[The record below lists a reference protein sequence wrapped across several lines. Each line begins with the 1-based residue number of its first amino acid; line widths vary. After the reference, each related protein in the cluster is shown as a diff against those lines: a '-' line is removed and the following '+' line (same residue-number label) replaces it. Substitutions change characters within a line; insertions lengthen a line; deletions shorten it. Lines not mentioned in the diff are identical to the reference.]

1 MKKKIFFLLSSM
13 NVGGVEKA
21 FLGLLSIIPLDEYE
35 IHVGFLQA
43 KGGYMEYLPKY
54 IHIHEISIFNK
65 YWRIINDPPI
75 PYIKSLFKK
84 RKIKDAFIHSIIH
97 LHFKLT
103 GNRYWFYKYLLRHEP
118 IMPEDF
124 DIAIAFAGP
133 SQAIDYYICEKIKA
147 PIKCGWIHFDV
158 TKFGIDKGMTNQLYK
173 KYRRIFIVSEMAKQK
188 FDNLFPKLKEKTEVF
203 YNIVNPQQIKE
214 LAAIGPT
221 FDDHFQGKRILT
233 VGRLSAEKGQNIA
246 IQALKNIIE
255 KGFDVKWYF
264 IGDGKLKEEC
274 KALAKQLGISDKVV
288 FLGTQTNPYG
298 FMKDCNIY
306 MQPSRHEGFCITLA
320 EALCFNNPI
329 VATNFT
335 GAKEQLSSRRNG
347 IVTDMSASDITDG
360 IISALDMPTITPTNC
375 NTQTDIDKLLS
386 LMTIE

>member
-1 MKKKIFFLLSSM
+1 MKKKIFFLLLSM
-13 NVGGVEKA
+13 DIGGVEKS
-21 FLGLLSIIPLDEYE
+21 FLGLLTTIPQSKYE
-35 IHVGFLQA
+35 IHLGLIHK
-43 KGGYMEYLPKY
+43 KGKLLKLLPSY
-54 IHIHEISIFNK
+54 IQIHKIDCYDK
-65 YWRIINDPPI
+65 YWRLINDPPLLS
-75 PYIKSLFKK
+75 IKNFFKK
-84 RKIKDAFIHSIIH
+84 GNILEGTILFILYFYCKIIN
-97 LHFKLT
+97 
-103 GNRYWFYKYLLRHEP
+103 NRYYFYKWLLKNESIFHEK
-118 IMPEDF
+118 F

-173 KYRRIFIVSEMAKQK
+173 KYRKIFIVSETAKQK

-214 LAAIGPT
+214 LAEIGPT
-221 FDDHFQGKRILT
+221 FDDNFQGKRILT

>member
-1 MKKKIFFLLSSM
+1 M

-21 FLGLLSIIPLDEYE
+21 FLGLLSIIPLDKYE

-43 KGGYMEYLPKY
+43 KGGYMENLPKY

-65 YWRIINDPPI
+65 YWRVINDPPI
-75 PYIKSLFKK
+75 LYIISLFKK
-84 RKIKDAFIHSIIH
+84 GKIKDAFIHSIIH

-103 GNRYWFYKYLLRHEP
+103 GNRYWFYKYLLRNEA

-173 KYRRIFIVSEMAKQK
+173 KYCKIFIVSETAKQK

-214 LAAIGPT
+214 LAEIGPT
-221 FDDHFQGKRILT
+221 FTDYFQGKRILT

-246 IQALKNIIE
+246 IQALKLLLD
-255 KGFDVKWYF
+255 KGYNVKWYF
-264 IGDGKLKEEC
+264 VGEGKLMDTC
-274 KALAKQLGISDKVV
+274 KQLAEKLDISNSVV
-288 FLGTQTNPYG
+288 FLGLQTNPYG
-298 FMKDCNIY
+298 FMHDCDIY
-306 MQPSRHEGFCITLA
+306 VQPSRHEGFCITLA

-335 GAKEQLSSRRNG
+335 GAKEQLKLHSNC
-347 IVTDMSASDITDG
+347 IVSNMSAEDIAKAIQS
-360 IISALDMPTITPTNC
+360 IINI
-375 NTQTDIDKLLS
+375 
-386 LMTIE
+386 